1 MTIEN
6 EPNYRKGNM
15 QMARLRILAGLT
27 IAALVAFACGGTA
40 GTGATATPSTAAT
53 ASPTPDPIRVTLI
66 GSFTGQN
73 ADLGNWM
80 WNGVKLAV
88 DEANAG
94 GGVNGRK
101 IDLIKYDDQG
111 QPTIATDLTQ
121 RAISEKTVMI
131 YGANLSTLSLAMIPI
146 ITAAKIPQ
154 ITSGQAPALLQQ
166 NSPYIFID
174 STTSVVF
181 DQTLAKYVLN
191 TMKINSI
198 AMISNNGTYG
208 KGEHDSFLAEL
219 TKAGVTPTAD
229 KVIAPDVKDFTA
241 VLTEIRGTNP
251 KVLFIGA
258 EEVQSGLI
266 AKQARSLGISATFV
280 GAAPIGTPTFVQTAG
295 VDVAEGSVMTSPYL
309 SNDTNAK
316 TKAFAAAYQK
326 AFNSEAEFHGAK
338 AYDGMSIFIQAM
350 KKTSDLSGP
359 KLIEAVRSITY
370 DGLLGQFKYDEVGL
384 GLHATQIGI
393 LKAGKIVA
401 Q

>member
-1 MTIEN
+1 
-6 EPNYRKGNM
+6 
-15 QMARLRILAGLT
+15 
-27 IAALVAFACGGTA
+27 V
-40 GTGATATPSTAAT
+40 AAT
-53 ASPTPDPIRVTLI
+53 ASPNADPIRVTLI

-88 DEANAG
+88 DEANAA

-111 QPTIATDLTQ
+111 QPTIATDLAQ
-121 RAISEKTVMI
+121 RAISEKTVMV

-146 ITAAKIPQ
+146 LTAAKIPQ

-219 TKAGVTPTAD
+219 TKAGVAPTAD

-350 KKTSDLSGP
+350 KKTPSDLSGP

>member
-40 GTGATATPSTAAT
+40 GTGATAAPSTAAT
-53 ASPTPDPIRVTLI
+53 ASPNADPIRVTLI

-88 DEANAG
+88 DEANAA

-111 QPTIATDLTQ
+111 QPTIATDLAQ

-219 TKAGVTPTAD
+219 TKASVAPTAD

-350 KKTSDLSGP
+350 KKTTDLSGP

>member
-1 MTIEN
+1 MS
-6 EPNYRKGNM
+6 K
-15 QMARLRILAGLT
+15 LKILASIVT
-27 IAALVAFACGGTA
+27 AAMVAVACSGPASTGGTPSSSVA
-40 GTGATATPSTAAT
+40 ATTAAPTT
-53 ASPTPDPIRVTLI
+53 AAPTAAAPIRVTLL
-66 GSFTGQN
+66 GTFTGQN

-80 WNGVKLAV
+80 YNGVKLAV
-88 DEANAG
+88 DEANAA
-94 GGVNGRK
+94 GGVSGRK
-101 IDLIKYDDQG
+101 IDLVKYDDQG
-111 QPTIATDLTQ
+111 QPTVATDLTQ
-121 RAISEKTVMI
+121 RAISEKTTMV
-131 YGANLSTLSLAMIPI
+131 YGSDLSTLALAMIPI
-146 ITAAKIPQ
+146 MTSAKIPM

-166 NSPYIFID
+166 KSPFVFID

-181 DQTLAKYVLN
+181 DQTLAKYVLG
-191 TMKINSI
+191 TMKATSI

-219 TKAGVTPTAD
+219 TKAGVTPTSD
-229 KVIAPDVKDFTA
+229 KVIAPDVKDFTS

-266 AKQARSLGISATFV
+266 AKQARSLGITATFV
-280 GAAPIGTPTFVQTAG
+280 GGAPIGTPTFVQTAG

-326 AFNSEAEFHGAK
+326 AYNSEAEFHGAK
-338 AYDGMSIFIQAM
+338 AYDGMNVFIAAM
-350 KKTSDLSGP
+350 KTTAGDLSGQ
-359 KLIEAVRSITY
+359 KLADAVRSITY
-370 DGLLGQFKYDEVGL
+370 DGLLGQFKFDSAGL

>member
-1 MTIEN
+1 M
-6 EPNYRKGNM
+6 KGIM
-15 QMARLRILAGLT
+15 SMARSRILVSLVIAGLF
-27 IAALVAFACGGTA
+27 AFACGGSA
-40 GTGATATPSTAAT
+40 GTATPSASGATTATATPNL
-53 ASPTPDPIRVTLI
+53 DPIRVTLI

-80 WNGVKLAV
+80 YNGVKLAV
-88 DEANAG
+88 DEANAAG
-94 GGVNGRK
+94 GISGRK

-121 RAISEKTVMI
+121 RAISEKTVMV

-146 ITAAKIPQ
+146 LTAAKIPQ
-154 ITSGQAPALLQQ
+154 ITSGQAPALLLQ
-166 NSPYIFID
+166 NSPFIFID

-191 TMKINSI
+191 TIKVTSI

-219 TKAGVTPTAD
+219 TKSGVTPTAD

-266 AKQARSLGISATFV
+266 AKQARSLGINATFV

-295 VDVAEGSVMTSPYL
+295 TEVAEGSVMTSPYL

-338 AYDGMSIFIQAM
+338 AYDGMSVFIMAM
-350 KKTSDLSGP
+350 KTTPNDLSGQ
-359 KLIEAVRSITY
+359 KLADAVRSVTY
-370 DGLLGQFKYDEVGL
+370 EGLLGQFKYDATGL